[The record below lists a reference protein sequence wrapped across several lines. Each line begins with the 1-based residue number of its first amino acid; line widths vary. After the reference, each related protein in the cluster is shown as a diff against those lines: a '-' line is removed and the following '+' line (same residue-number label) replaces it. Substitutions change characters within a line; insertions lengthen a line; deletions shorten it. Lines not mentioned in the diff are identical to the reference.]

1 MDESKQFFFKVFGV
15 RQMFFQCLHA
25 KATNEQVHPGQGP
38 ILGYLL
44 HNGGG
49 SQADIVRLMHV
60 SAATVAV
67 SVARLEKLGFVTRER
82 NQANQRANVLLL
94 TEKGRNAAVQMEQ
107 AMEEMGRA
115 ALNGFSAEDCK
126 AMEGY
131 CERIIQNLQ
140 NRYKQRSEA

>member
-1 MDESKQFFFKVFGV
+1 MDETQQLINKVFNV
-15 RQMFFQCLHA
+15 RQMFFQCLHT
-25 KATNEQVHPGQGP
+25 KALSEPVHPAQAP

-82 NQANQRANVLLL
+82 NQANQRANVLQL
-94 TEKGRNAAVQMEQ
+94 TEKGRNAALQMQ
-107 AMEEMGRA
+107 QVMEEMGRV
-115 ALNGFSAEDCK
+115 ALKGFSAEDCRM
-126 AMEGY
+126 MEGY
-131 CERIIQNLQ
+131 CSRIIQNLQ
-140 NRYKQRSEA
+140 SQYKQRGEA

>member
-1 MDESKQFFFKVFGV
+1 
-15 RQMFFQCLHA
+15 MFFQCLHA
-25 KATNEQVHPGQGP
+25 KATTEQVHPGQGP

-94 TEKGRNAAVQMEQ
+94 TEKGRNAAIKMQQV
-107 AMEEMGRA
+107 MEEMGSA
-115 ALNGFSAEDCK
+115 ALKGFSAEECK
-126 AMEGY
+126 TMEGY
-131 CERIIQNLQ
+131 CSRIIQNLRSQ
-140 NRYKQRSEA
+140 YK